1 MSRTSFNIDLED
13 TSELATIVESM
24 IEEAVDGYKE
34 EIAELK
40 DKIAELEGDLH
51 ESESKQCECCD
62 G

>member
-13 TSELATIVESM
+13 TSELATIVEAM
-24 IEEAVDGYKE
+24 IEEVVDGYKE

-51 ESESKQCECCD
+51 ESEKNQCEC
-62 G
+62 